1 MVVITQNGWFIMEN
15 PIKMNDLGIPL
26 FLETPIWLFQLND
39 SKNQINIQKMVVFLT
54 NEKNIFF
61 WKLQVDLSLFFFL
74 EVQWG
79 WVVLQ
84 VRWALDNPIS
94 QQRVGMGG
102 MPWCSRNL
110 VQEISNGRTHWTDPE
125 KTWVSNSSSNFLRG
139 LLVRSHSICDGS
151 WRKNTGFS
159 GRFFFPPEKNMKT
172 LALFG
177 WPWKVPG
184 KTKKG
189 GKTGALSFF
198 FWGLKQPRFVDELL
212 SFWPKK
218 RINFY
223 QRFFCWDEPNHEWKM
238 VAVTIFGSIYKQ
250 VVFF

>member
-15 PIKMNDLGIPL
+15 PIKMNDWGYHYFWKHPYGC
-26 FLETPIWLFQLND
+26 FSWMTPKIKLTSKKWLFF
-39 SKNQINIQKMVVFLT
+39 SPMKKTFFLKT
-54 NEKNIFF
+54 SSGSFF
-61 WKLQVDLSLFFFL
+61 VFFL

-139 LLVRSHSICDGS
+139 LLVRSHSIFDGS
-151 WRKNTGFS
+151 WRKKTPDFLGD
-159 GRFFFPPEKNMKT
+159 FFFHRKKHENVGFVWLAMK
-172 LALFG
+172 
-177 WPWKVPG
+177 
-184 KTKKG
+184 
-189 GKTGALSFF
+189 
-198 FWGLKQPRFVDELL
+198 
-212 SFWPKK
+212 
-218 RINFY
+218 
-223 QRFFCWDEPNHEWKM
+223 
-238 VAVTIFGSIYKQ
+238 GSRKD
-250 VVFF
+250 